1 MLNLSKRSYE
11 PEMMDDLKMEG
22 EVLASTLRQI
32 AMVNKWLGGSSLI
45 LGGIKKIIKKD
56 KYLKLLKIAD
66 FGCGG
71 GEILREIAIW
81 ARKNKIKTE
90 LTGFDANAYTIS
102 YAKEQSVAFPE
113 IKFEQLDIFEFEA
126 IQNQYDISL
135 CSLFLHHFNEDEILL
150 IIKKLYASSSRAL
163 LINDLQRS
171 LIAYYLFK
179 LVTFVLGASKMVRHD
194 GLLSVKKAFRK
205 NELKLLASKA
215 SVNKFSINWK
225 WAFRYEMLLLKN

>member
-56 KYLKLLKIAD
+56 KYLKVLKIAD
-66 FGCGG
+66 FGFGG

-81 ARKNKIKTE
+81 ARKNKIQTE
-90 LTGFDANAYTIS
+90 LIGFDANAYTIS

-126 IQNQYDISL
+126 IHNQYDISL

-179 LVTFVLGASKMVRHD
+179 LVTFVLSASKMVRHD

>member
-1 MLNLSKRSYE
+1 MPNFIKRSHE
-11 PEMMDDLKMEG
+11 PEIMDDLKMEG
-22 EVLASTLRQI
+22 AVLASTLRQI
-32 AMVNKWLGGSSLI
+32 AMVNKWLGGSALI

-56 KYLKLLKIAD
+56 KDLKVLKIAD

-90 LTGFDANAYTIS
+90 LIGYDANAYTIAF
-102 YAKEQSVAFPE
+102 AKEQSAEYPE
-113 IKFEQLDIFEFEA
+113 IKYEQSDIFEFEA
-126 IQNQYDISL
+126 IQNQYDITL
-135 CSLFLHHFNEDEILL
+135 CSLFLHHFNDEEILL
-150 IIKKLYASSSRAL
+150 IIKKLYTASSKAL

-171 LIAYYLFK
+171 VLAYYLFN
-179 LVTFVLGASKMVRHD
+179 LVTFVLNASNMVRHD
-194 GLLSVKKAFRK
+194 GLLSIKKSFRK
-205 NELKLLASKA
+205 NELKSFATEA